1 MDYYDHISEGYDEL
15 YRDEQIKKLNIIKS
29 KIKIR
34 NNSKLLDVGCGS
46 GMSSDFGCFVVGI
59 DPSMGLLKNNP
70 NKNKIIGIAEMLPFR
85 DGSFDWVISVTAMHN
100 FDDAEKAL
108 KEIKR
113 VIKKSGKI
121 VITILKTSAK
131 KEAITRLIRKHF
143 NITKLIEED
152 KDIIIMGT
160 NF

>member
-100 FDDAEKAL
+100 FDDAEKSINEA
-108 KEIKR
+108 KR
-113 VIKKSGKI
+113 AGKNDFVFSVLKKSEKFDKI
-121 VITILKTSAK
+121 IGIIHKNFEVYNAVG
-131 KEAITRLIRKHF
+131 
-143 NITKLIEED
+143 ED
-152 KDIIIMGT
+152 KDVI
-160 NF
+160 FFCRKP